1 LPPEG
6 QEDGMKRKRHTPEQI
21 VKHLRDAARMLGEG
35 KTVTQVCKRIGV
47 TEVTYYR
54 WKKEY
59 DGATRDSIKRLKEL
73 GKENA
78 QLKRLLAD
86 HVLGLRVL
94 KDIAE
99 GNF

>member
-1 LPPEG
+1 
-6 QEDGMKRKRHTPEQI
+6 MKRKRHSPEQI
-21 VKHLRDAARMLGEG
+21 VKHLREAERMLGEG

-54 WKKEY
+54 WRREY
-59 DGATRDSIKRLKEL
+59 EGASRDTVKRLKEL
-73 GKENA
+73 EKENG

-86 HVLGLRVL
+86 QVVENRVL